1 MSSSL
6 FKLSQ
11 RSNSLKQ
18 QQCLNNLRSYI
29 TSTLHNRQ
37 HQQYYSSSNN
47 NNKNTT
53 FKNRNYSSTSPSP
66 NSSAVQNTANNA
78 TSIFNSISNFF
89 NSNSNNNNN
98 DQENSL
104 NHSNESSLIRNIS
117 SDRSRLTYNAD
128 QMPHDENVQE
138 LLYKELFELRDY
150 ESIIKRYE
158 SLLYASNE
166 ECVRYYFKA
175 LVYSKKIDSANLM
188 VHNSSS
194 ILNNTTTTSNSSCS
208 SSSISSISNNNISN
222 INTNSISSNPI
233 INNINSNIQNL
244 NKTNLEAISPSASK
258 AAPITSTS
266 PQHSATTAAAA
277 ASPANTAAN
286 ELSDIMIRFNHFPEV
301 HERINQKPVFPVINF
316 PQSQTMK
323 LSKTDRFISLLWIP
337 VLIFFLFSG
346 QDLLTD
352 DDVAN
357 ASAELV
363 ATEYKREGDEHAVG
377 FDDIRGIEEVKQEL
391 MEIVDY
397 LVNPDKYNSIGA
409 KLPRGILLSGEPG
422 TGKTMLARAIANE
435 AGVTFLYTSG
445 SSFDEKY
452 VGVGA
457 KRVRNLFKTARTKEP
472 CIIFIDEI
480 DSVGKSRNQTMHNE
494 TLLQLLAEMDGF
506 DKNHKIMIIGATNAP
521 ESLDSALTR
530 PGRLDRH
537 ISVPVP
543 DIKGRSDIVQLYLS
557 KIKYDKEKVNPNT
570 IAKATPGFTG
580 ADLSNLINT
589 AAIKAVQNG
598 LDTVTNKQIEEAR
611 DDILMGRA
619 RTTGIVS
626 EETRRNT
633 AYHEAGHAI
642 VAALSD
648 GADPIH
654 KATIVQRGHA
664 LGMVSQLPESSDNLQ
679 ITRKQMMT
687 RLAIC
692 LAGRAAEEVFFGEDN
707 VTTGASSDF
716 QQATQLAFAMITK
729 WGMSD
734 KLGFTYHKEKM
745 SPEIQNI
752 VDNEVKALLDKQY
765 KIAKQLILNNRDK
778 MDLLAT
784 TLLEKETLSGD
795 EILNI
800 LQVKPKEKLKFTSL
814 NVSNSL

>member
-6 FKLSQ
+6 YKLTQSSKTTFRYQ
-11 RSNSLKQ
+11 HLNSLKSFITTLNHRQ
-18 QQCLNNLRSYI
+18 QHNNNTFHI
-29 TSTLHNRQ
+29 N
-37 HQQYYSSSNN
+37 SNN
-47 NNKNTT
+47 K
-53 FKNRNYSSTSPSP
+53 RNYSTSSPSP
-66 NSSAVQNTANNA
+66 NSTTVSNAVNNS
-78 TSIFNSISNFF
+78 TSILNSISNFF
-89 NSNSNNNNN
+89 NNNNSNNND
-98 DQENSL
+98 DQKV
-104 NHSNESSLIRNIS
+104 NHNNESSFIRNIS

-188 VHNSSS
+188 VHSPP
-194 ILNNTTTTSNSSCS
+194 ILNNSTTTTTTPINTSQ
-208 SSSISSISNNNISN
+208 
-222 INTNSISSNPI
+222 INTNSTTISNNPI
-233 INNINSNIQNL
+233 INNINTNINS
-244 NKTNLEAISPSASK
+244 KTNLEANSPIVQTAS
-258 AAPITSTS
+258 APITSTS
-266 PQHSATTAAAA
+266 PNHHSTATA
-277 ASPANTAAN
+277 PANTAPN
-286 ELSDIMIRFNHFPEV
+286 ELSDIMIRFNHFPEM

-323 LSKTDRFISLLWIP
+323 LSKTDRFLSLLWIP
-337 VLIFFLFSG
+337 VLLFFLIGG

-422 TGKTMLARAIANE
+422 TGKTMLARAIAKE

-457 KRVRNLFKTARTKEP
+457 KRVRSLFKTARTKEP

-543 DIKGRSDIVQLYLS
+543 DVKGRSDIVQLYLS

-598 LDTVTNKQIEEAR
+598 LDTVSNKHIEEAR

-619 RTTGIVS
+619 RTTGVVN
-626 EETRRNT
+626 EETRINT
-633 AYHEAGHAI
+633 AFHEAGHAI
-642 VAALSD
+642 VAALSE

-765 KIAKQLILNNRDK
+765 KIAKQLILNNKDK
-778 MDLLAT
+778 IENLAN
-784 TLLEKETLSGD
+784 TLLEKETLSGE

-800 LQVKPKEKLKFTSL
+800 LEVKPKEKKQSIFA
-814 NVSNSL
+814 NSL